1 MGTAVYYPVPFH
13 LQECFEALGYAS
25 GAFPAAEAAA
35 RETLALPVY
44 AELDRR
50 ATDLRRHVD
59 GRRARRGRRL
69 TTDSARGRLPGLTA
83 QIFIGLAV
91 GVLVGW
97 LWPLVGVGIKPIADV
112 FLRMIKMIIAPLLF
126 STLVVGI
133 AGTGDLRAMGRI
145 GLKAIFWFELATT
158 VALVIGLV
166 LVNVFQPG
174 AGVALP
180 ANSDTAALAA
190 MARQQQ
196 SGWDILLHMVPTS
209 VVDAMAKGDILQVV
223 VFASFFGV
231 ALAAIGE
238 RGAPVVA
245 LLDSIAHVM
254 FRFTGYVMRFAPIG
268 VMAAIAA
275 TVGGKGLGILVTLG
289 KLVLTMYA
297 GLVLFVLLVVF
308 GAALVCRV
316 PFLSF
321 LRAIREP
328 FLIAF
333 TTASSEAALP
343 KSLEV
348 MERFGVPKRI
358 VSFVLPTG
366 YSFNL
371 DGSTLYLSVAA
382 FLSHNWAASSS
393 LGAAARHDADA
404 YADEQGRGG
413 CAARRARD
421 PDGYTHHLR
430 PAARGRRNPAGHRP
444 GARHGAHERER
455 HGQLHR
461 NRRRRALGR
470 RVRRREDARVLMRYL
485 VTGAAGQL
493 GAAFTHRLRTAGADV
508 VALTR
513 RELDLTDG
521 NAVSTAVTSACPGVI
536 LNCAAYNAVD
546 QARRRRAGCPRGEC
560 LRRPRSGRVPLTWQ
574 APGWCTTAPTSS
586 SMAWP

>member
-1 MGTAVYYPVPFH
+1 MPSPAVP
-13 LQECFEALGYAS
+13 
-25 GAFPAAEAAA
+25 GADA
-35 RETLALPVY
+35 
-44 AELDRR
+44 
-50 ATDLRRHVD
+50 
-59 GRRARRGRRL
+59 
-69 TTDSARGRLPGLTA
+69 ARGRLPGLTA
-83 QIFIGLAV
+83 QIFIGLAI

-97 LWPLVGVGIKPIADV
+97 LWPSVGVEIKPIADL

-145 GLKAIFWFELATT
+145 GLKAIVWFELATT

-180 ANSDTAALAA
+180 ASSDTAALAA

-231 ALAAIGE
+231 ALAAVGE

-245 LLDSIAHVM
+245 LLDSIAQVM

-358 VSFVLPTG
+358 VCFVLPTG

-371 DGSTLYLSVAA
+371 DGSTLYLSVASMFVA
-382 FLSHNWAASSS
+382 QLGGIELGWGQQLVMMLTLMLTSKGVAGVPRAA
-393 LGAAARHDADA
+393 LVILTATLTTFGLPLEGAAILLGIDQVLDM
-404 YADEQGRGG
+404 GRTSVNVMGN
-413 CAARRARD
+413 CIA
-421 PDGYTHHLR
+421 T
-430 PAARGRRNPAGHRP
+430 
-444 GARHGAHERER
+444 
-455 HGQLHR
+455 
-461 NRRRRALGR
+461 
-470 RVRRREDARVLMRYL
+470 V
-485 VTGAAGQL
+485 
-493 GAAFTHRLRTAGADV
+493 V
-508 VALTR
+508 VAR
-513 RELDLTDG
+513 WEGEFDD
-521 NAVSTAVTSACPGVI
+521 AKM
-536 LNCAAYNAVD
+536 
-546 QARRRRAGCPRGEC
+546 RAF
-560 LRRPRSGRVPLTWQ
+560 
-574 APGWCTTAPTSS
+574 
-586 SMAWP
+586 